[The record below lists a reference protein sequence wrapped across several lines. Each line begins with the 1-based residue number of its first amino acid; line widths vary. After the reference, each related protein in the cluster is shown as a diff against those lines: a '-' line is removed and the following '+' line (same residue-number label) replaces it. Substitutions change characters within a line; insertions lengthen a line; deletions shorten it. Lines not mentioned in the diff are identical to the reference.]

1 MNVENPTPEEL
12 TAFICSNRLAFTV
25 YLDGYERGY
34 LEGHKAA
41 RLDQEQKA
49 DMLVRRQRALEY
61 LDTEVRQ
68 VARSAADWVD
78 VLKHRAAPD
87 SAYVPMTGGAR

>member
-1 MNVENPTPEEL
+1 MNTENPTREEL
-12 TAFICSNRLAFTV
+12 TAFICSNKLAHIV
-25 YLDGYERGY
+25 YMDGFERGH
-34 LEGHKAA
+34 LEGLKAA
-41 RLDQEQKA
+41 QLDNEEQA

-78 VLKHRAAPD
+78 VVKHRASAE
-87 SAYVPMTGGAR
+87 SAYIPMGGGTR